1 MDLAAGQSL
10 TAEQKENL
18 RLLFPARPERACEDC
33 GGYHLRA
40 CPRVKSQEWVG
51 EGAGTGNRT
60 RVEYWNYR
68 DVDWSEVIWPE
79 EVFDE

>member
-1 MDLAAGQSL
+1 MDLTAGQ
-10 TAEQKENL
+10 KEEL
-18 RLLFPARPERACEDC
+18 RVLFPDRPDRACEDC

-40 CPRVKSQEWVG
+40 CPRVRAQEWVG

-60 RVEYWNYR
+60 RVEYWNFR

-79 EVFDE
+79 EVLE